1 MAAVAP
7 AGTVAASDAT
17 LEGLYERHAD
27 RVFGYCLKWLR
38 SREEA
43 EDAAQTTFLYAM
55 RGLRRGVK
63 PDFEPAW
70 LLAIARNVCLT
81 RTESSR
87 RRSVEIAHDPHVL
100 EDSVSAPMVRD
111 DLDGLA
117 EALGELTELQ
127 RRAIVMR
134 EWQGLS
140 YREIAEELDLSQAAV
155 ETLLFRARR
164 ALAARLRGAASFL
177 PWVRSLGGGGA
188 AKLAA
193 GATIVAFSAAG
204 TVAVSQA
211 GGKRGRA
218 GAPATPAAARADAA
232 GHTALLTPS
241 AGRAPSRRAPV
252 RRHPQTS
259 RPVTP
264 NDAPLAPGTPPV
276 APEST
281 ATPSPPTP
289 APAEHQHVATT
300 ARTGGAL
307 EPKPPAKPV
316 TTTVGS
322 AEPVTQTVATTVG
335 SVTDQ
340 VTTAVDGVT
349 APVTQ
354 TAGTVTD
361 TATATA
367 GSAVDTTKQTVTAIV
382 DTVTTAIPPAPLPPS
397 LKP

>member
-27 RVFGYCLKWLR
+27 RVFGYCLRWLR

-43 EDAAQTTFLYAM
+43 EDAAQTTFLHAM
-55 RGLRRGVK
+55 RGLRRGVE
-63 PDFEPAW
+63 PVFEPAW

-100 EDSVSAPMVRD
+100 EDSVCAPVVRD
-111 DLDGLA
+111 DLDGIA

-140 YREIAEELDLSQAAV
+140 YREIAEELELSQAAV

-164 ALAARLRGAASFL
+164 ALAARLRGAAAFF
-177 PWVRSLGGGGA
+177 PWVKSLGGGGA

-193 GATIVAFSAAG
+193 GATIVAFSAAAG
-204 TVAVSQA
+204 TVAVTQA
-211 GGKRGRA
+211 GGNEGGFRT
-218 GAPATPAAARADAA
+218 PATPAAAGADAA
-232 GHTALLTPS
+232 RHAALPTPS
-241 AGRAPSRRAPV
+241 AGRARSRRAPV
-252 RRHPQTS
+252 RTHPKTS
-259 RPVTP
+259 RRVTP
-264 NDAPLAPGTPPV
+264 NDAPLAPASAPV

-281 ATPSPPTP
+281 ATPSPP
-289 APAEHQHVATT
+289 AEHQRVAT
-300 ARTGGAL
+300 AVPPGGAV
-307 EPKPPAKPV
+307 EKPPAKASSGAPASAAEPV
-316 TTTVGS
+316 TTTV
-322 AEPVTQTVATTVG
+322 V
-335 SVTDQ
+335 SVTDP

-354 TAGTVTD
+354 TLTQTVGTVTD
-361 TATATA
+361 AATATA
-367 GSAVDTTKQTVTAIV
+367 GSAVDTTKQTVTTVV
-382 DTVTTAIPPAPLPPS
+382 DTVTTAVPPLPPP
-397 LKP
+397 LEP